1 MRERPILFS
10 GPMVRAILA
19 GTKMQTR
26 RAIKPQPELAW
37 GGRINWVSRG
47 RSLAGGQPGDLV
59 EFAPC
64 PYGQP
69 GDRLWVRE
77 SFMDLQGTGVEHYD
91 SDRRRQRYAFA
102 ADCPAGS
109 YSDEA
114 RKDYGLKWK
123 PSIHMP
129 RAACRIVLEIERI
142 RVERL
147 QAINEMDA
155 RAEGAAYHDGRGIGH
170 SGWRHD
176 LGDVHADARSAFARL
191 WNEINGPGA
200 WVSNP
205 WVWVI
210 EFRRVVP

>member
-19 GTKMQTR
+19 VTKMQTR
-26 RAIKPQPELAW
+26 RAIKPQPQLTW
-37 GGRINWVSRG
+37 GGRINWASHG
-47 RSLAGGQPGDLV
+47 QCLAGGQPGDLV

-64 PYGQP
+64 PYGLP

-102 ADCPAGS
+102 ADCLAGS

-114 RKDYGLKWK
+114 RRDYGLKWK

-129 RAACRIVLEIERI
+129 RAASRITLEITGV

-147 QAINEMDA
+147 HVISADDA
-155 RAEGAAYHDGRGIGH
+155 WAEGVQDWMGVETPWKGVLAPTE
-170 SGWRHD
+170 
-176 LGDVHADARSAFARL
+176 VHAFASL
-191 WNEINGPGA
+191 WESVNGAGSWA
-200 WVSNP
+200 VNP
-205 WVWVI
+205 WVWVV
-210 EFRRVVP
+210 EFRRLVT